1 MEEWF
6 FLPLVVALAYLVGS
20 VPVAYL
26 IARRLKGI
34 DIRAVGSGNVGTVN
48 TFRHVGVGAGMAV
61 LVADALKGVLAALAP
76 GWLGAP
82 DWMAYAAV
90 GAVVTGHIWPV
101 FLRFHG
107 GKGVASVLGVS
118 LAVVP
123 VLAALALLPTL
134 LVGWWARSPVPGIA
148 AGIVALNILTV
159 ATGQPVAQVILCLLL
174 SVLVVGA
181 HCGATW
187 RRQLAALRKRSWA
200 ALLSIE

>member
-1 MEEWF
+1 MEDWL
-6 FLPLVVALAYLVGS
+6 FLPVVVVPAYLVGS

-26 IARRLKGI
+26 VARRLKGI
-34 DIRAVGSGNVGTVN
+34 DIRAVGSGNVGAVN
-48 TFRHVGVGAGMAV
+48 TFRHVGVVAGLAVLAADATKGALAV
-61 LVADALKGVLAALAP
+61 LVP
-76 GWLGAP
+76 GRLGAP

-107 GKGVASVLGVS
+107 GKGVAAVLGVS

-134 LVGWWARSPVPGIA
+134 LVGWWARSPVAGIA
-148 AGIVALNILTV
+148 VGIVVLNILTA
-159 ATGQPVAQVILCLLL
+159 ATGQPVSQVLLCLILT
-174 SVLVVGA
+174 SLVAGA
-181 HCGATW
+181 HLGATW
-187 RRQLAALRKRSWA
+187 RRHLAALRERRWT